1 MRVRKVSYTNRECL
15 MRTPFCK
22 SKSDKNRRALC
33 SATSLPRK
41 SYQMGVFGHLSIK
54 VNTIFLLFWS
64 FSARRITNITL
75 DVSPEV
81 CSKSYLKIQN
91 LCFPFRIKSSHFLFT
106 FLLKKF
112 SKNGRIV
119 YCQMFLCNLLEISYW
134 RENAV

>member
-1 MRVRKVSYTNRECL
+1 MRVRKMSYTNRECL
-15 MRTPFCK
+15 IE
-22 SKSDKNRRALC
+22 RRSVKVSPTKTDVLC
-33 SATSLPRK
+33 VLLPL
-41 SYQMGVFGHLSIK
+41 YQEKVTKTGVFGHLSIK